1 MTLPTSAESFV
12 LIERGADRGAQSNF
26 APRLAANRGGKR
38 AELTQHL
45 ALEELGRVPD
55 PETLESTFRE
65 IAKHGA
71 RFLVEIVERRWRS
84 RRRSDPPPAVAAR
97 RFPQC

>member
-12 LIERGADRGAQSNF
+12 LIECGANRGVQSGF
-26 APRLAANRGGKR
+26 APRLAPDRGGQR

-45 ALEELGRVPD
+45 ALEELGRIPD

-65 IAKHGA
+65 IPKHDA
-71 RFLVEIVERRWRS
+71 RFLVEIVEGWRRA
-84 RRRSDPPPAVAAR
+84 RRRSDAPPAVAAR
-97 RFPQC
+97 RFPQG